1 MVFYSSSSRPNMS
14 DISNGT
20 DCPTDSSVDEFTK
33 LSSELCREHVEA
45 FKEINLFV
53 YGSTEIV

>member
-1 MVFYSSSSRPNMS
+1 MS